1 MLLVSAIKRQPLLS
15 LSLPVALYSA
25 MSTAKPGHSEA
36 KLLRVVQTGHQV
48 KRRLDWD
55 AGGDHLY
62 SATTR
67 RAVTTAPLG
76 QLAASSNFG
85 EIQLIPVTKVQSV
98 IKTPVKIVPALPSST
113 PTSGKRTPVSPA
125 TSSSCDE
132 RPLPGVLSSSRP
144 GATKST
150 KHRFETSLGQL
161 TKKFISLLKDAP
173 SGILNLNEA
182 STMLEVQK
190 RRIYDITN
198 VLEGVG
204 LLEKTSKNNIRWN
217 GASLDSSPFLYS
229 DEEAADPRLAKENC
243 DLEHIERRLDQQIDL
258 AQSELNS
265 VTEDPANRRFAY
277 VTYKDIRGVKEFTEQ
292 TVIAIK
298 APSGTK
304 LEVPDPRE
312 VSVAIL
318 FFLVTVTNR
327 RFLHGRVSKFGSS
340 QSVKKSRFTC
350 VPRMTQQLQMSSLP
364 LKFLKLIPLT

>member
-1 MLLVSAIKRQPLLS
+1 
-15 LSLPVALYSA
+15 
-25 MSTAKPGHSEA
+25 MSTAKPGQSEA
-36 KLLRVVQTGHQV
+36 KLLRVVQTPPGHQV

-62 SATTR
+62 SASIR

-76 QLAASSNFG
+76 QLAASSNYG
-85 EIQLIPVTKVQSV
+85 EIQLIPVSKVQSV
-98 IKTPVKIVPALPSST
+98 LKTPVKYVSSLPSST
-113 PTSGKRTPVSPA
+113 PTSGKKVPVSPA

-132 RPLPGVLSSSRP
+132 RPLPGILSNSSRP
-144 GATKST
+144 GSAKST

-229 DEEAADPRLAKENC
+229 DEETSDSHLAKENS
-243 DLEHIERRLDQQIDL
+243 DLEQIEKRLDQQIDM
-258 AQSELNS
+258 AQNSLNAA
-265 VTEDPANRRFAY
+265 TDDPAYRRFAY

-312 VSVAIL
+312 VS
-318 FFLVTVTNR
+318 N
-327 RFLHGRVSKFGSS
+327 
-340 QSVKKSRFTC
+340 TC
-350 VPRMTQQLQMSSLP
+350 
-364 LKFLKLIPLT
+364 

>member
-1 MLLVSAIKRQPLLS
+1 
-15 LSLPVALYSA
+15 
-25 MSTAKPGHSEA
+25 MSTAKPGHNEA
-36 KLLRVVQTGHQV
+36 KLLRIVQTGHQV

-67 RAVTTAPLG
+67 RAVTNAPLG
-76 QLAASSNFG
+76 QLAASSNYG

-98 IKTPVKIVPALPSST
+98 IKTPVKIVPALPTST
-113 PTSGKRTPVSPA
+113 PTSGKKTPVSPA
-125 TSSSCDE
+125 TSSGCDD
-132 RPLPGVLSSSRP
+132 RPLPGVLSNSRP
-144 GATKST
+144 GAAKST

-229 DEEAADPRLAKENC
+229 DEDTTDPRLAKENC
-243 DLEHIERRLDQQIDL
+243 DLEQLERRLDQQIDL
-258 AQSELNS
+258 AQNELNS
-265 VTEDPANRRFAY
+265 VTDDPFYRRYAY
-277 VTYKDIRGVKEFTEQ
+277 VTYKDIRGVKEFAEQ

-312 VSVAIL
+312 VSFIL
-318 FFLVTVTNR
+318 TSLLVGLTNLSFFLLTESPNLAQVRAR
-327 RFLHGRVSKFGSS
+327 RN
-340 QSVKKSRFTC
+340 
-350 VPRMTQQLQMSSLP
+350 
-364 LKFLKLIPLT
+364 